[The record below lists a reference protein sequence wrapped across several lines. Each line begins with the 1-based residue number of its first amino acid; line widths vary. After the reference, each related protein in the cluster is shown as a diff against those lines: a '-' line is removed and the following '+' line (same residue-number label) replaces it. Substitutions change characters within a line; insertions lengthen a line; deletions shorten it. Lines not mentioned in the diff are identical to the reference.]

1 MGVMKIVSRRT
12 VAEDPEIPTRP
23 GWEGMHLWWLI
34 GRASVGS
41 EVGVVC
47 STDFPPD
54 KAHALHLHPN
64 ADEIFI
70 VIKGGGSHLTAD
82 GPVPMEEGDIV
93 FVPRGEPHG
102 FHNDR
107 AETCSAIAF
116 YGGIG
121 EYEEAGYVEA

>member
-1 MGVMKIVSRRT
+1 MEIVSRRT
-12 VAEDPEIPTRP
+12 IAEDPDIPTRP

-34 GRASVGS
+34 RRSNVGS

-47 STDFPPD
+47 STDFPPM

-70 VIKGGGSHLTAD
+70 VVKGAGQHLTAD
-82 GPVPMEEGDIV
+82 GPVPVQEGDVV
-93 FVPRGEPHG
+93 FVPRGELHG

-107 AETCSAIAF
+107 EETCSAIAF

-121 EYEEAGYVEA
+121 EYEEAGYVEP

>member
-1 MGVMKIVSRRT
+1 MKIVSRRA
-12 VAEDPEIPTRP
+12 VAEDPSIPTRP

-34 GRASVGS
+34 GRGSAGS

-47 STDFPPD
+47 STDFPSG

-64 ADEIFI
+64 ADEIFM
-70 VIKGGGSHLTAD
+70 VIKGGGSHLTAE
-82 GPVPMEEGDIV
+82 GPVPMEEGDVV
-93 FVPRGEPHG
+93 FVPRGELHG

-121 EYEEAGYVEA
+121 EYEEAGYVEP